1 MIHRK
6 VCPNAME
13 FFSNEPERL
22 IPFVWPSDGNVYA
35 VPLKIVAVN
44 RLGLLMDVSTILGES
59 KTNVSAL
66 KVKTLSNHTAEIDV
80 TADVKDTE
88 HLSQVMT
95 KISNF
100 SDVISILRMF
110 GRISTK

>member
-6 VCPNAME
+6 VCPNVIGSLAT
-13 FFSNEPERL
+13 EPERL
-22 IPFVWPSDGNVYA
+22 LPFQWPSDGNVYG
-35 VPLKIVAVN
+35 VPLKIMAVN
-44 RLGLLMDVSTILGES
+44 RTGLLMDISTILGES

-66 KVKTLSNHTAEIDV
+66 KVKTLPKGTAEIDV
-80 TADVKDTE
+80 TADVRDTD
-88 HLSQVMT
+88 HLSLLMS

-110 GRISTK
+110 GRVAK